1 MFVKPVLV
9 ALLHQLMRATYQV
22 ETVYIVKFA
31 HHLAT
36 KKPTGATRRYGP
48 RVYVF
53 GIGPDEVAEGALVGY
68 FLVAFDDAYLIE
80 CLDFGRET
88 AVYAQNRAVND
99 CRYLYLI
106 FLNNRFRLA
115 DH

>member
-9 ALLHQLMRATYQV
+9 ALLHQLMGATYQV
-22 ETVYIVKFA
+22 ETVYFVEFA

-36 KKPTGATRRYGP
+36 EEPAGATRRYGP
-48 RVYVF
+48 RVDVF

-80 CLDFGRET
+80 CLDFGREAAVHAQYR
-88 AVYAQNRAVND
+88 AVYD
-99 CRYLYLI
+99 CRLFILI
-106 FLNNRFRLA
+106 
-115 DH
+115 